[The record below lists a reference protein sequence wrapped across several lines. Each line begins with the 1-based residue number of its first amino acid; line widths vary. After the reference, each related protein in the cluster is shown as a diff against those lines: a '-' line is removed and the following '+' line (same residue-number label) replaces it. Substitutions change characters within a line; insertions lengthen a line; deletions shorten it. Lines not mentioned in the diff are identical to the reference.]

1 MNKLRLALSVIIAF
15 TMCMMTSC
23 VKEGAKTGQIQGIVT
38 DANTNEA
45 LQGVSISLS
54 PIGLSAQTDNN
65 GHFEFTNLEPG
76 QYTLQ
81 AEKSGFENSTKN
93 VTVVAGNTTSGD
105 MQLQAV
111 GSNVILTDG
120 LFCYFNFDDEE
131 IVDWQGNYTGI
142 NSGTTTSTDT
152 PDGTGKSRQFDG
164 NSLIFVE
171 DNIVP
176 SGSEYTINLWFKT
189 QRYTAQYII
198 GTDVLYLDWPCY
210 SLHLTESSCI
220 NYIADSPIY
229 PTTTNNP
236 ISNYLDNQ
244 WHMLTIAVKNN
255 GNLAMIYLDGVLF
268 ESTQSYGNNGWVW
281 GSNVTM
287 TFIGSAVNN
296 NHAGKFN
303 GKIDN
308 FRSYNHALSASEV
321 QALYQAKQ

>member
-23 VKEGAKTGQIQGIVT
+23 VKENATTGQIQGIVT

-131 IVDWQGNYTGI
+131 IVDWRGNYTGI

-176 SGSEYTINLWFKT
+176 AGSEYTINLWFKT
-189 QRYTAQYII
+189 QVYTAQYLI
-198 GTDVLYLDWPCY
+198 GTNLLYTDWPCY
-210 SLHLTESSCI
+210 SMFLTESSCI
-220 NYIADSPIY
+220 NYISGSAIY
-229 PTTTNNP
+229 PTTTSS
-236 ISNYLDNQ
+236 ISNYIDNQ
-244 WHMLTIAVKNN
+244 WHMLTISVVN
-255 GNLAMIYLDGVLF
+255 GSLAMIYLDGVLF
-268 ESTQSYGNNGWVW
+268 ESKPSYGNNGWVW
-281 GSNVTM
+281 GDNVNM